1 MKNTTQIMRRCH
13 ALALAGLIGAG
24 AIVPAG
30 TSLAVGPG
38 ETQCHG
44 HISRRTGAE
53 LRRQHRDCFR
63 NRKHLRTVCFHCK
76 SQCVEEGKRRIPDAG
91 RLSYQ

>member
-24 AIVPAG
+24 TIVPAG

-38 ETQCHG
+38 ETQSATV
-44 HISRRTGAE
+44 ISPVLA
-53 LRRQHRDCFR
+53 
-63 NRKHLRTVCFHCK
+63 
-76 SQCVEEGKRRIPDAG
+76 AG
-91 RLSYQ
+91 